1 MSRQHTTATA
11 LLAVVMVAAGMAV
24 PAAAAPTV
32 TANGGTVA
40 PGDTVTISVD
50 VSDGQTLEVS
60 SIPGGWTVVDRTNDG
75 AFGNSDPGSEGWVWS
90 EDGSHSVTLTLSV
103 PGDAADGQYALDTFV
118 EKSDGTTATGS
129 ATVTVDGTAPTA
141 DAGSDTTVDEDTS
154 VGFDAGGSSD
164 NEGITSYQWDFGD
177 GAGGSGASPS
187 HTYDGPGTYTATV
200 TVSDAAG
207 NTATD
212 TRTVTVEDVPDTTAP
227 TADAGSD
234 RTVEAG
240 DAVSFDAGGS
250 SDNEGITSYQ
260 WEFGDGASG
269 SGAQP
274 SHTYSDPGE
283 YTATVTVSDA
293 AGNTATDTV
302 TVTVEEAVDTTPPT
316 ADAGGNATAEA
327 GSSVT
332 FDASNSTD
340 NVGVESY
347 TWNFGDGSVAAGP
360 APSHTYDSPGN
371 YTVTLTVTDAAGNA
385 ATDTVTVTVEE
396 AAEPAFPALP
406 GQSNPAEDID
416 SDGKFEDVNGDGSAD
431 LFDALDYYNNGD
443 SDLIQNNV
451 SVFDF
456 DGDGDA
462 GDLFD
467 ALARWNE
474 ISG

>member
-90 EDGSHSVTLTLSV
+90 EDGSHSVTLTLRV

-164 NEGITSYQWDFGD
+164 NEGITSYQW
-177 GAGGSGASPS
+177 A
-187 HTYDGPGTYTATV
+187 
-200 TVSDAAG
+200 
-207 NTATD
+207 
-212 TRTVTVEDVPDTTAP
+212 
-227 TADAGSD
+227 
-234 RTVEAG
+234 
-240 DAVSFDAGGS
+240 
-250 SDNEGITSYQ
+250 
-260 WEFGDGASG
+260 FGDGASG

-396 AAEPAFPALP
+396 ASSPAVPALP
-406 GQSNPAEDID
+406 GQSNPAQDID
-416 SDGKFEDVNGDGSAD
+416 GDGKFEDVNGDGSAD

-451 SVFDF
+451 SAFDF

-467 ALARWNE
+467 ALALWNE